1 VQEVD
6 VEEQRAKIKRY
17 GSNEVLEL
25 PAYLLKVLR
34 EPDPALF
41 REGTHCKA
49 IYSADGEFYPCII

>member
-1 VQEVD
+1 M
-6 VEEQRAKIKRY
+6 EEQRAKIKRY